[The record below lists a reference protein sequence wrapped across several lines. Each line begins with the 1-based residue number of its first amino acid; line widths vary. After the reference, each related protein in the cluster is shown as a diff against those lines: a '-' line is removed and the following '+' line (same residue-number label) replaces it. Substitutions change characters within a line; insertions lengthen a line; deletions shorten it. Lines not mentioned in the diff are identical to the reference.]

1 MRGMQ
6 RKNNCRFPSVQ
17 VQFTFIIAG
26 CPSNMSG
33 SFEKKEEEKKGRT
46 FKLIMQ
52 VEEYCGIVFGNRYW
66 GKVLGGIWINIL
78 FLT

>member
-1 MRGMQ
+1 MQ
-6 RKNNCRFPSVQ
+6 RKNPRRFPSFQ
-17 VQFTFIIAG
+17 VQFLFIIGG
-26 CPSNMSG
+26 CPSNLSG
-33 SFEKKEEEKKGRT
+33 SFKKGLT